1 MKTKHSEQPA
11 QPLRAIAKI
20 TSLFGIR
27 GEVKIFSY
35 ARTAEEFE
43 GIANVFCGSDETEAV
58 PCEIEFV
65 RTRGNEIFLK
75 FVQYDDRTAAER
87 LRGKYLFV
95 EESQRKKLPPEK
107 FFIDDLIG
115 CMVVNETGKKFG
127 KIISVDALPL
137 QMIYTVQTKKG
148 NVMLPAAREFVLSVD
163 VEKKEIVVRPPEGLF
178 GGEML

>member
-1 MKTKHSEQPA
+1 M
-11 QPLRAIAKI
+11 
-20 TSLFGIR
+20 FGIR

-35 ARTAEEFE
+35 ARNAEEFE
-43 GIANVFCGSDETEAV
+43 GLANVLCGLDETKTA
-58 PCEIEFV
+58 PCEIESV
-65 RTRGNEIFLK
+65 RTRGNEIYLK
-75 FVQYDDRTAAER
+75 FVQCDDRTAAES

-95 EESQRKKLPPEK
+95 EESQRKQLPPEK

-115 CMVVNETGKKFG
+115 CAVMDEAGKKFG
-127 KIISVDALPL
+127 EIISVDALPS

-163 VEKKEIVVRPPEGLF
+163 VEKKEIIVRPPEGLF

>member
-1 MKTKHSEQPA
+1 MKTKHT

-20 TSLFGIR
+20 TGVFGIR

-35 ARTAEEFE
+35 ARAAEEFE
-43 GIANVFCGSDETEAV
+43 GLANIFCGPDETDTA
-58 PCEIEFV
+58 PCEIESV
-65 RTRGNEIFLK
+65 RMRGNDIYLK
-75 FVQYDDRTAAER
+75 FVQCSDRTAAER

-95 EESQRKKLPPEK
+95 EESRRKQLPSEK

-115 CMVVNETGKKFG
+115 CMVMDEVGKKFG
-127 KIISVDALPL
+127 EIVSVDALPS

-148 NVMLPAAREFVLSVD
+148 IVMLPAAKEFVLSVD
-163 VEKKEIVVRPPEGLF
+163 VERKEIVVRPPEGLF